1 MSEPRSDI
9 EYSKACKSGQG
20 YKPLVTK
27 YILEKYEVVETITME
42 EYRDDF
48 SCLTVI

>member
-1 MSEPRSDI
+1 M
-9 EYSKACKSGQG
+9 K
-20 YKPLVTK
+20 K

-48 SCLTVI
+48 GSLTVI